1 FSQRNCRP
9 MNMLTRYVL
18 LELAKIFLVVVTSLT
33 MLLIVV
39 LVVRVPDVQR
49 LPISQIARLIPFL
62 LPDVLRMTVPVS
74 LLLATT
80 SVYGRMA
87 GSNEV
92 MATKALGISPIKL
105 LWPAFVMAFLISLVA
120 VWLNDL
126 AVSWGRAGAQRVLVE
141 AVEEI
146 AYSMLRSQRSYSSK
160 NFAIHVQRVEDR
172 RLINPRVSIPARG
185 DTPGVKITAE
195 SAQLRSDLD
204 EGVLKIISHNT
215 KVKIG
220 DRRSAEV
227 PGRYELEIPLSD
239 ASRAKKGSSASST
252 ALWEIPSRLATQEET
267 LERLD
272 HEMAAEAAFQMLSG
286 DFRGLTDSDAWGQ
299 FSRDRQRELN
309 LLNRLTL
316 EPHRRWSAGF
326 SCLCFAFVGAP
337 MAICR
342 RKGEWLTNFFL
353 CFLPILIVYYPLL
366 AYGIDGAK
374 NGTIPAQAVW
384 SGNVLLVCWGAWLL
398 RKVIRY

>member
-1 FSQRNCRP
+1 
-9 MNMLTRYVL
+9 MNILTRYVL
-18 LELAKIFLVVVTSLT
+18 LELTKIFLVVVTSLT

-49 LPISQIARLIPFL
+49 LPMLQIARLIPFL

-92 MATKALGISPIKL
+92 VATKALGISPIRL
-105 LWPAFVMAFLISLVA
+105 LWPAFVVAFLISLVT

-146 AYSMLRSQRSYSSK
+146 AYSMLRSQRSYSSSS
-160 NFAIHVQRVEDR
+160 FAIHVQRVEDR
-172 RLINPRVSIPARG
+172 RLINPRVTIPARG
-185 DTPGVKITAE
+185 DTPSLTITAE
-195 SAQLRSDLD
+195 SARLQSDHA
-204 EGVLKIISHNT
+204 EGVLKIILHNT
-215 KVKIG
+215 TVKAEG
-220 DRRSAEV
+220 RGSAEF
-227 PGRYELEIPLSD
+227 PGRYEQEIPLSD
-239 ASRAKKGSSASST
+239 ASRAKKRSSPSSM
-252 ALWEIPSRLATQEET
+252 ALWEIPSRIATQEKT

-272 HEMAAEAAFQMLSG
+272 HEMAARAAFQMLSG
-286 DFRGLTDSDAWGQ
+286 DFQGLADSDAWQ
-299 FSRDRQRELN
+299 KLAADRRGEVD

-337 MAICR
+337 MAIRR

-374 NGTIPAQAVW
+374 SGTIPAEAVW
-384 SGNVLLVCWGAWLL
+384 TGNVLLACWGAWLL